1 MKKWLLA
8 LLPIVLLA
16 VSCSKS
22 DPDSPKST
30 DKQSTACTLSSFQ
43 FSSASNPGLAG
54 NANAVIANIQRKNM
68 VLVTVPES
76 ADLTRLVPTFSASS
90 NSKVRIG
97 STELVSGQTSVNL
110 TDPAEITV
118 TAEDGTHNS
127 KYVVL
132 VRKGDST
139 IDRKVYSI
147 MVEYD
152 IPGIGI
158 ATTKNEKLAYHA
170 GYGFANL
177 DANPMVPTRSDM
189 LFRLASMSKAQT
201 ALCIMTLCEEGKLS
215 VDDYVF
221 APGIG
226 VLADMYPATEA
237 APHGERVDEIKIR
250 HLLTHTSGWQYATT
264 GGVDPVFTGDSRFYG
279 KSLKERVA
287 YMVKTNTSTPP
298 GTTAS
303 YYNLGFCILGQVIE
317 KLSGVSYEEYLRSVV
332 AKAGVHDMWV
342 AKNTQA
348 ERRSNECVYYP
359 QGTSTAYGNDMAVVG
374 ACGAVIASP
383 VELMQLL
390 CAEDY
395 GDVVPDIL
403 TKESLDKIY
412 TNYTSSGKAGYG
424 FGWRIEHNTLS
435 NWASYHG
442 GNISGTATIWVR
454 GKNRVN
460 GVLLCNSRSQKDG
473 FDTALYLAINEIMDE
488 VNYKY

>member
-22 DPDSPKST
+22 DPDSPTT

-43 FSSASNPGLAG
+43 FSSASNPGLG
-54 NANAVIANIQRKNM
+54 LNSNAVIANIQRKNM
-68 VLVTVPES
+68 VLVTVPDN
-76 ADLTRLVPTFSASS
+76 ADLTKLVPTFSASS
-90 NSKVRIG
+90 KSKVRIG

-110 TDPAEITV
+110 TDPVELTV

-132 VRKGDST
+132 VRKGNST

-158 ATTKNEKLAYHA
+158 ATTKNEILAYNA
-170 GYGFANL
+170 GYGFANI
-177 DANPMVPTRSDM
+177 DANPMVPTRPDM

-201 ALCIMTLCEEGKLS
+201 ALCIMTLCEEGRLS

-221 APGIG
+221 APNTGI
-226 VLADMYPATEA
+226 LADMYPATDD
-237 APHGERVDEIKIR
+237 APHGDHVDEIKIR
-250 HLLTHTSGWQYATT
+250 HLLTHMSGWKYATT
-264 GGVDPVFTGDSRFYG
+264 DGVDPIFTGDSRFYG

-287 YMVKTNTSTPP
+287 YMVKTSTSDVP
-298 GTTAS
+298 GTSFS
-303 YYNLGFCILGQVIE
+303 YYNLGFCVLGQVIE
-317 KLSGVSYEEYLRSVV
+317 KVSGVSYEEYLRSVV

-359 QGTSTAYGNDMAVVG
+359 QGSSTAYGNDMAVVG

-383 VELMQLL
+383 IELMQLL
-390 CAEDY
+390 CSEDY

-403 TKESLDKIY
+403 TKESLDKMY
-412 TNYTSSGKAGYG
+412 TNYTSKTVGGYG
-424 FGWRIEHNTLS
+424 FGWRVEHS
-435 NWASYHG
+435 FGWSSYHG
-442 GNISGTATIWVR
+442 GNLSGTATIWAR
-454 GKNRVN
+454 GKNGVN
-460 GVLLCNSRSQKDG
+460 GVLLCNSRSQKDA
-473 FDTALYLAINEIMDE
+473 FDTDLYITLNDIMGE
-488 VNYKY
+488 VNAIY